1 MNEQISFLEQSIREL
16 RESLLINSL
25 TNIANSEMYPLEVRE
40 DAARKVQN
48 LLGLEQ
54 TQNFV
59 EDPGHSLPNNILR

>member
-1 MNEQISFLEQSIREL
+1 MGRTYHLAIREL

-59 EDPGHSLPNNILR
+59 EDSGHSLPNNILS